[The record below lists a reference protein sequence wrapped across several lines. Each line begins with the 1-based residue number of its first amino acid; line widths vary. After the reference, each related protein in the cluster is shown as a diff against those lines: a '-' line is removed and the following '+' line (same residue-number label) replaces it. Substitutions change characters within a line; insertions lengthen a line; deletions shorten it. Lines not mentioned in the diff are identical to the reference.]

1 VQKPKPPRPAKWAA
15 KCNMHTPFLPN
26 PFIVTSKDD
35 VLPLYEQL
43 VNRNIHSAED
53 FQQLLQDVSDL
64 ESALSEDMAWR
75 YIRMTCDTQ
84 NQEHEAAYLNFVQEI
99 QPHLSPLEDQ
109 LNRKIV
115 DSEFSGQWR
124 NQSNANEI
132 YLRGIQG
139 AVEIFREANIPLHSE
154 LSTLAQ
160 EYSSIQGSMSIQWE
174 DQTITLQQASNILM
188 QTDRNNREKVWHL
201 MQSRRSQ
208 DTDKLNELFN
218 KMVALRHQLAINA
231 GFNNFRDYMFK
242 AMGRYD
248 YNADAC
254 KDFHNSVETSVVPML
269 KDLMKHRKSLM
280 GLEVLK
286 PWDTQV
292 DPLGRSPLKPFDGG
306 EELLK
311 KGIDCLNGIDPFFGE
326 CISTMESHQ
335 LLDLDS
341 RLGKAP
347 GGYNYPLAKTNM
359 PFIFMNASGN
369 LRDVETLV
377 HEAGHAIHSFEMAPL
392 SLNAYKNTP
401 SEVAE
406 LASMSM
412 ELLTMNTW
420 NAYFTDE
427 DLLNRAKAEQLEG
440 ILSTLPWIAQ
450 VDAFQHWIYENP
462 THTTEERTAKWL
474 ELSAR
479 FGSGEVD
486 YTGHETAIAHAW
498 HKQLHIFEVPF
509 YYIEYGFAQLGA
521 IGVWRNYIQSG
532 KEALENYKAFLKLGN
547 TESIPKIYETAGVKF
562 EFSESYIHELM
573 SFVKAELQQFQ

>member
-1 VQKPKPPRPAKWAA
+1 
-15 KCNMHTPFLPN
+15 MSTSFLPN
-26 PFIVTSKDD
+26 PFIVNSKDD

-43 VNRNIHSAED
+43 IRRELVSMAD
-53 FQQLLQDVSDL
+53 FRLFLTDVSEL

-84 NQEHEAAYLNFVQEI
+84 NKDHEASYLTFVQEI
-99 QPHLSPLEDQ
+99 QPHLAPLEDQ
-109 LNRKIV
+109 INKKIV
-115 DSEFSGQWR
+115 SCEWATAWREESE
-124 NQSNANEI
+124 AHEI
-132 YLRGIQG
+132 YLRGLEG
-139 AVEIFREANIPLHSE
+139 AVELFREENIPLQSD
-154 LSTLAQ
+154 LATLAQ
-160 EYSSIQGSMSIQWE
+160 EYSSIQGAMSIEWE
-174 DQTITLQQASNILM
+174 GQTLTLQQASNVLM
-188 QTDRNNREKVWHL
+188 RTDRQARETVWHL
-201 MQSRRSQ
+201 MQTRRSE
-208 DTDKLNELFN
+208 DTDKLNTLFN
-218 KMVALRHQLAINA
+218 QMVQLRHQVAQNA
-231 GFNNFRDYMFK
+231 GFENFRDYMFK

-248 YNADAC
+248 YDVTAC
-254 KDFHNSVETSVVPML
+254 KDFHRSVETAVVPL
-269 KDLMKHRKSLM
+269 LKSLM
-280 GLEVLK
+280 QRRKSQMGLESLK

-292 DPLGRSPLKPFDGG
+292 DPLGREPLKPFNGG
-306 EELLK
+306 QELLN
-311 KGIDCLNGIDPFFGE
+311 KGIDCLSRVDAFFGE
-326 CISTMESHQ
+326 CIKTMEQHE

-377 HEAGHAIHSFEMAPL
+377 HEAGHAIHSFQMAPL
-392 SLNAYKNTP
+392 SLNAFKNTP

-420 NAYFTDE
+420 DAFFDDHT
-427 DLLNRAKAEQLEG
+427 LLNRAKAEQLEG
-440 ILSTLPWIAQ
+440 ILGTLPWIAQ

-462 THTTEERTAKWL
+462 NHTNEERTAAWL
-474 ELSAR
+474 DLSKR

-486 YTGHETAIAHAW
+486 FTSIESALEHSW

-521 IGVWRNYIQSG
+521 IGVWRNYIQHGSQ
-532 KEALENYKAFLKLGN
+532 AIDAYKAFLTLGY

-562 EFSESYIHELM
+562 DFSAAYIQELM
-573 SFVKAELQQFQ
+573 QFVHDELQSVYLND